1 MSCTESPPVF
11 LPNIDKNYHVKAQS
25 EEILYPISMSDIRE
39 VCLPDGQLFEFISIS
54 LFILMIHQGR
64 TIIKWGFKSMFIK
77 IST

>member
-25 EEILYPISMSDIRE
+25 EEILYPISMRDIRE
-39 VCLPDGQLFEFISIS
+39 VCLSNGQFFEFISIS

-64 TIIKWGFKSMFIK
+64 TIMIEWGFQEYVY
-77 IST
+77 